1 MRPRCVG
8 DVLEGSRRT
17 QLRAS
22 LLLSFRF
29 LCPWLSCLSLKCF
42 CAPAAAVGVLRKPLL
57 GFPLRFGSF
66 ASFGSF
72 SFGSFLSSLSL
83 DSLSFLFSLVDQC
96 HQRVSAQT
104 HLRWLPLG
112 TDLSLV
118 QSKFVPISNLSRY
131 HAKLFTH
138 KPEHYGAP
146 LPKQSGAG
154 MHWAHLT
161 VHHGDIFLHIV
172 IVIVSDSGDS
182 GNVVIVVVL

>member
-83 DSLSFLFSLVDQC
+83 SRFSLFPLQPCRPVPPASKC
-96 HQRVSAQT
+96 TNPLAMVAFGNGP
-104 HLRWLPLG
+104 LLG
-112 TDLSLV
+112 TIQVRPYLEPLSLPCKTIYS
-118 QSKFVPISNLSRY
+118 QTWALRSAF
-131 HAKLFTH
+131 AKTEWCRNALGIYFCI
-138 KPEHYGAP
+138 
-146 LPKQSGAG
+146 L
-154 MHWAHLT
+154 W
-161 VHHGDIFLHIV
+161 
-172 IVIVSDSGDS
+172 
-182 GNVVIVVVL
+182 